1 MATRSLTHSFLTDS
15 PVPAPRPGRTGTV
28 AVPRQRPPRLALA
41 WTLVRDAYRRY
52 RSRAVLSRLDAYQL
66 KDIGLSFAEAEN
78 EANKP
83 FWQR

>member
-15 PVPAPRPGRTGTV
+15 PVPMPRPGRTGTV
-28 AVPRQRPPRLALA
+28 AGPRQRPPRLAMA
-41 WTLVRDAYRRY
+41 WTWVRDAYRRH
-52 RSRAVLSRLDAYQL
+52 RSRAVLSRLDSYQL

-78 EANKP
+78 EANKS